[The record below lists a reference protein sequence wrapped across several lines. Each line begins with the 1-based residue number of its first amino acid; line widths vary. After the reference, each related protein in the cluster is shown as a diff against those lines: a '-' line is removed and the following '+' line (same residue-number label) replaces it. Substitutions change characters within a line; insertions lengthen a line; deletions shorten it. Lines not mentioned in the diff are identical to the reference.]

1 MNNMSVS
8 SRAISDKLEQDTS
21 RLEQA
26 NARLLTLRSDLP
38 EAEKKLKLSKASA
51 LFWGVKGTNFFGL
64 EYDLHADKDK
74 VSSIKSEISNINSEI
89 TALQTSIGNINAA
102 MVAEENLDY
111 RKAIDLFDQVGLGSE
126 AKRIRKKMTDEGK
139 VKVDQTVVH
148 GDVVHGDYIDDR
160 DTIVKDSVLNR
171 SNVGVGGDGKFTKLK
186 ELTEMKEK
194 VPDVEAG
201 STMGKLEKLI
211 ERRNVGEVTSEEFEE
226 MKKEILERKPQ
237 VSKDPVE
244 IAQEEAQGDYVDDR
258 DTIEEEKVMLKE
270 KEVTKEVPAVAS
282 PVFMEQLDQL
292 QGTKNARL
300 LMGDKVAAEVSIS
313 GLQEVLES
321 RKDNGVNTLVMDGII
336 TQRLIELVPKAGIN
350 IIVAEKKGPLSR
362 DPVGITMFT
371 REDLVKG
378 SVVSKSNIG
387 AGEKSKSEELRE
399 AKALLDDGIIDDD
412 EFKQM
417 KKDILGK

>member
-1 MNNMSVS
+1 MSLGAVIGFYSRPTKEQNNHSIKLNKGVSVNNMSAS

-148 GDVVHGDYIDDR
+148 GDVVHGDY
-160 DTIVKDSVLNR
+160 
-171 SNVGVGGDGKFTKLK
+171 
-186 ELTEMKEK
+186 
-194 VPDVEAG
+194 
-201 STMGKLEKLI
+201 
-211 ERRNVGEVTSEEFEE
+211 
-226 MKKEILERKPQ
+226 
-237 VSKDPVE
+237 
-244 IAQEEAQGDYVDDR
+244 VDDR
-258 DTIEEEKVMLKE
+258 DTII
-270 KEVTKEVPAVAS
+270 
-282 PVFMEQLDQL
+282 QD
-292 QGTKNARL
+292 
-300 LMGDKVAAEVSIS
+300 
-313 GLQEVLES
+313 
-321 RKDNGVNTLVMDGII
+321 
-336 TQRLIELVPKAGIN
+336 
-350 IIVAEKKGPLSR
+350 
-362 DPVGITMFT
+362 
-371 REDLVKG
+371 
-378 SVVSKSNIG
+378 SVVSKSSIG
-387 AGEKSKSEELRE
+387 GGSSKMQELKDLTE
-399 AKALLDDGIIDDD
+399 MKKEGLIDDD

-417 KKDILGK
+417 KKEILGK

>member
-1 MNNMSVS
+1 MSAS

-148 GDVVHGDYIDDR
+148 GDYVDDR
-160 DTIVKDSVLNR
+160 DT
-171 SNVGVGGDGKFTKLK
+171 T
-186 ELTEMKEK
+186 
-194 VPDVEAG
+194 
-201 STMGKLEKLI
+201 
-211 ERRNVGEVTSEEFEE
+211 
-226 MKKEILERKPQ
+226 
-237 VSKDPVE
+237 
-244 IAQEEAQGDYVDDR
+244 YVDDR
-258 DTIEEEKVMLKE
+258 DTI
-270 KEVTKEVPAVAS
+270 
-282 PVFMEQLDQL
+282 
-292 QGTKNARL
+292 
-300 LMGDKVAAEVSIS
+300 I
-313 GLQEVLES
+313 
-321 RKDNGVNTLVMDGII
+321 KD
-336 TQRLIELVPKAGIN
+336 
-350 IIVAEKKGPLSR
+350 
-362 DPVGITMFT
+362 
-371 REDLVKG
+371 
-378 SVVSKSNIG
+378 SVISKSNVG
-387 AGEKSKSEELRE
+387 AGGDDKLAKIKELKE
-399 AKALLDDGIIDDD
+399 LLDSGAIDKDDYEKMKREII
-412 EFKQM
+412 
-417 KKDILGK
+417 G

>member
-1 MNNMSVS
+1 MNNMSAS

-171 SNVGVGGDGKFTKLK
+171 SNVGVGGDDKFTKLK

-194 VPDVEAG
+194 
-201 STMGKLEKLI
+201 
-211 ERRNVGEVTSEEFEE
+211 
-226 MKKEILERKPQ
+226 
-237 VSKDPVE
+237 
-244 IAQEEAQGDYVDDR
+244 
-258 DTIEEEKVMLKE
+258 
-270 KEVTKEVPAVAS
+270 
-282 PVFMEQLDQL
+282 
-292 QGTKNARL
+292 
-300 LMGDKVAAEVSIS
+300 
-313 GLQEVLES
+313 GL
-321 RKDNGVNTLVMDGII
+321 
-336 TQRLIELVPKAGIN
+336 
-350 IIVAEKKGPLSR
+350 
-362 DPVGITMFT
+362 
-371 REDLVKG
+371 
-378 SVVSKSNIG
+378 
-387 AGEKSKSEELRE
+387 
-399 AKALLDDGIIDDD
+399 IDDA

-417 KKDILGK
+417 KKEILGFSSKSISEEGNWWEE